1 MIADKLQIPK
11 GIIFVLIGAF
21 LISFSPVFVNLVDLE
36 PTVSGFYRMFIGS
49 IGLIIF
55 CLIKYKKLPSVKRIP
70 KYLIFAA
77 IFFTLD
83 PVSYTHLRAHET

>member
-1 MIADKLQIPK
+1 MIVHKLKIPL
-11 GIIFVLIGAF
+11 GIIYVLIGAF

-55 CLIKYKKLPSVKRIP
+55 CLIKYKKLPSVKGIP
-70 KYLIFAA
+70 KYLIFARN
-77 IFFTLD
+77 IF
-83 PVSYTHLRAHET
+83 LRLTFGFGIDL